1 MEEGK
6 MRTWIASASL
16 ALAIAV
22 GATLPA
28 TAKSNDNSVIVRPY
42 PAAPWQYQTTCK
54 YGAPGNQD
62 DRFCV
67 TAPAQT
73 WKQQQRWNYG
83 WQPGWQNGWGQQGW
97 NPGWGQPSWQQGS
110 HQWGQRF
117 PEQALRQQLHWS
129 GYSVG
134 RIRFDDDDNV
144 YRVRAKD
151 SRGRDV
157 KLTYD
162 AYSGRLLGKTT
173 NTHD

>member
-28 TAKSNDNSVIVRPY
+28 VAKSNDNSVTKSPY
-42 PAAPWQYQTTCK
+42 PSAPWQYQGTCK
-54 YGAPGNQD
+54 YGQPSSQD

-67 TAPAQT
+67 AAPVPD
-73 WKQQQRWNYG
+73 WKPQRYWNQG
-83 WQPGWQNGWGQQGW
+83 RQPGWQNGWGQ
-97 NPGWGQPSWQQGS
+97 PSWQQDSYYG
-110 HQWGQRF
+110 GQRF
-117 PEQALRQQLHWS
+117 PEQAIRQQLYWS

-151 SRGRDV
+151 HRGRDV
-157 KLTYD
+157 KLVYD
-162 AYSGRLLGKTT
+162 AYSGRLIGKTT